1 MNNNGLFLLRCLVFV
16 GIIFVMVYCI
26 SPDLEQ
32 WRIQVQDKYKHWAH
46 TMKDQAYDIPV
57 ERRRPTQT
65 VTEFYSLPIE
75 IRRAQFVKPTWS
87 RSKQDKPSV

>member
-1 MNNNGLFLLRCLVFV
+1 MSHNNLFLLRCVVFIGV
-16 GIIFVMVYCI
+16 IFALVYCI

-32 WRIQVQDKYKHWAH
+32 WKVQLQDKYQHWAH

-65 VTEFYSLPIE
+65 VTEFYHLPLE
-75 IRRAQFVKPTWS
+75 TRRAQFVRPTWPET
-87 RSKQDKPSV
+87 RS